1 MGEEKRQAYLVDKM
15 IDTESGHTLES
26 SYWTGDQYDIEKELD
41 NLDNEKKRWQF
52 KDLDYETL
60 ADEVKR
66 LYEG

>member
-1 MGEEKRQAYLVDKM
+1 M